1 LQFVLRAVKLKEE
14 GGVIMTETADVL
26 IIGGGVMG
34 ASIAYQLA
42 MQHAGR
48 IVLLERQA
56 LGNGTTGRSG
66 AIVRQHYSNEFTV
79 RMAKASLAVF
89 QHFDDLVG
97 GDCGFITTGMLVMV
111 DEQGAEALR
120 ANVAMQQ
127 DQGVNTKL
135 INAEEISQVAAEYN
149 GEGVAL
155 ACYEPDTGVADPM
168 ATTHCFA
175 KRARDYGATIREGV
189 AVTRILTQN
198 GRVTGVQTTQGDVH
212 AAIVVLA
219 ANVWSMA
226 LAQGIGIALPIM
238 ATRHP
243 MTVLRRPH
251 DFGGRQGLHAV
262 GLDLTRHIYLRPDLG
277 GVTLVGSTED
287 VLVASDP
294 DNYAQGLTEEEIAHF
309 RRMAGRSIPA
319 LARAVPRGGWAGIY
333 DDTPDYHPILDRLA
347 AYEGLY
353 CAVGFSGHGFKL
365 SPIVGE
371 WMAQFILTGSKPDD
385 LQYFA
390 YDRFAEGKEIRPR
403 YTSGVLG

>member
-1 LQFVLRAVKLKEE
+1 
-14 GGVIMTETADVL
+14 MTETADML

-42 MQHAGR
+42 KQQGGR
-48 IVLLERQA
+48 IMLLERHA
-56 LGNGTTGRSG
+56 LCNGTTGRSG
-66 AIVRQHYSNEFTV
+66 AIVRQHYSNEFTI

-127 DQGVNTKL
+127 EQGVNTKL

-155 ACYEPDTGVADPM
+155 ACYEPETGVADPM

-175 KRARDYGATIREGV
+175 KRARDFGAIIREGV
-189 AVTRILTQN
+189 TVTRILTQD
-198 GRVTGVQTTQGDVH
+198 GRVTGVQTSQGEVH

-219 ANVWSMA
+219 TNVWSVA
-226 LAQGIGIALPIM
+226 LAQAIGIALPIR

-243 MTVLRRPH
+243 MIALRRPH
-251 DFGGRQGLHAV
+251 DFGSRQGLHAV

-294 DNYAQGLTEEEIAHF
+294 DNYAQGLTEGEIAHF
-309 RRMAGRSIPA
+309 HSMAGKGFPA

-365 SPIVGE
+365 SPLVGQ
-371 WMAQFILTGSKPDD
+371 WIAQLILTGNKPDD
-385 LQYFA
+385 MEPFA
-390 YDRFAEGKEIRPR
+390 FARFARGAAIRPR
-403 YTSGVLG
+403 YSSGVLG

>member
-1 LQFVLRAVKLKEE
+1 
-14 GGVIMTETADVL
+14 MTETADVL

-66 AIVRQHYSNEFTV
+66 AIVRQHYSNEFTI

-189 AVTRILTQN
+189 AVTRILTRN
-198 GRVTGVQTTQGDVH
+198 GRVTGVQTSQGDVH

-219 ANVWSMA
+219 SNVWSVA
-226 LAQGIGIALPIM
+226 LAQAIGIALPIM

-243 MTVLRRPH
+243 MIALRRPH

-347 AYEGLY
+347 AYEVCTVPWVSVVTVSSYRRLLE
-353 CAVGFSGHGFKL
+353 HGWR
-365 SPIVGE
+365 S
-371 WMAQFILTGSKPDD
+371 
-385 LQYFA
+385 
-390 YDRFAEGKEIRPR
+390 
-403 YTSGVLG
+403 

>member
-1 LQFVLRAVKLKEE
+1 
-14 GGVIMTETADVL
+14 MTETADVL

-66 AIVRQHYSNEFTV
+66 AIVRQHYSNEFTI
-79 RMAKASLAVF
+79 RMAKASLEVF
-89 QHFDDLVG
+89 QHFDDRVG

-189 AVTRILTQN
+189 AVTRILTRN
-198 GRVTGVQTTQGDVH
+198 GRVTGVQTSQGDVH

-219 ANVWSMA
+219 SNVWSVA
-226 LAQGIGIALPIM
+226 LAQAIGIALPIM

-243 MTVLRRPH
+243 MIALRRPH

-365 SPIVGE
+365 SPFVGQ
-371 WMAQFILTGSKPDD
+371 WMAQLILTGKKPDD
-385 LQYFA
+385 MKPLA
-390 YDRFAEGKEIRPR
+390 YGRFAGGKEIHPR
-403 YTSGVLG
+403 YASGVLG